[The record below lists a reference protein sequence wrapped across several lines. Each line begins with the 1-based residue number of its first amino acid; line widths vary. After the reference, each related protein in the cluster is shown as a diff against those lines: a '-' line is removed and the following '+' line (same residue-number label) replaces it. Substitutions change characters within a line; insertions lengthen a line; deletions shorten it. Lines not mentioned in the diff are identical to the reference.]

1 MTKNEGQ
8 RTNDKEQMTIFFSFL
23 QLNFLDRIDGV
34 FSQVIA
40 VMEKIFFFSIGGIPL
55 IIIWLVGG
63 SIFFTLRFGLINVR
77 GFKHAIDI
85 ARGKYDRTDDE
96 SEEGEVSPF
105 QALATALSGTVG
117 LGNIA
122 GVAIAI
128 QIGGPG
134 AVFWMSAAAFVGMS
148 SKFIECTLG
157 QQYRQV
163 NPDGTVAGGPMYYL
177 SRGLAELG
185 LPQLGKVLAILFA
198 IFGIGGSFG
207 GGNMF
212 QANQSFAAL
221 TALFPSIASYD
232 WLFGLIVALL
242 VGVVIIGGIARIG
255 IVTSKLVPLMIGVYL
270 AGCFWVIG
278 LNITEVPTAI
288 GTICQQAFAPTAV
301 EGGLVGLLVQG
312 IRRSAFSNGAG
323 LGAAA
328 IAHAAAKTNKPIRE
342 GIVAILEPFID
353 TIVICNLTALVIIL
367 TGTYGDNVAIATN
380 GSELT
385 AAAFARVIAW
395 FPFVLAVV
403 IFLFGFS
410 TAIAWSYY
418 GERCWAYLFGEQNIL
433 IYKGIFLLCIFVGS
447 VVNLGAIIDFSD
459 MMLLAMAV
467 PNLIGCILLS
477 GKVAAQLQ
485 DYWLD
490 LPEKSV
496 LTKAASVAQKEQHEE
511 VIKQ

>member
-1 MTKNEGQ
+1 V
-8 RTNDKEQMTIFFSFL
+8 TIFFDFL
-23 QLNFLDRIDGV
+23 QLTFLARIDTV
-34 FSQVIA
+34 FADAIA
-40 VMEKIFFFSIGGIPL
+40 VMEKIFFVSIGGIPL
-55 IIIWLVGG
+55 IILSIVGSG
-63 SIFFTLRFGLINVR
+63 IFFTLRFGLINVR

-85 ARGKYDRTDDE
+85 ARGKYDRSDDE
-96 SEEGEVSPF
+96 SEEGEVSPS

-134 AVFWMSAAAFVGMS
+134 AVFWMSAAAFGGMS

-177 SRGLAELG
+177 SWGLAELG
-185 LPQLGKVLAILFA
+185 LPRLGKVLAILFA

-221 TALFPSIASYD
+221 TALFPTIASYD
-232 WLFGLIVALL
+232 WLFGITVALL
-242 VGVVIIGGIARIG
+242 VGLVIIGGIARIG
-255 IVTSKLVPLMIGVYL
+255 IVTSKLVPLMIGIYL
-270 AGCFWVIG
+270 VGCFWVIG
-278 LNITEVPTAI
+278 VKITEVPAAI
-288 GTICQQAFAPTAV
+288 VTICQQAFAPTAV

-328 IAHAAAKTNKPIRE
+328 IAHAVAKTQKPIRE
-342 GIVAILEPFID
+342 GLVAILEPFID
-353 TIVICNLTALVIIL
+353 TIIICNLTGLVIIL
-367 TGTYGDNVAIATN
+367 TGMYGDNVAIATS

-385 AAAFARVIAW
+385 AAAFGQVIVW

-410 TAIAWSYY
+410 TMITWSYY

-447 VVNLGAIIDFSD
+447 VVNLGTVIDFSD

-467 PNLIGCILLS
+467 PNLIGCVLLS

-490 LPEKSV
+490 LPEKLILTQAV
-496 LTKAASVAQKEQHEE
+496 LLVEKEQQGE
-511 VIKQ
+511 VLEK

>member
-1 MTKNEGQ
+1 MI
-8 RTNDKEQMTIFFSFL
+8 IFFDFL
-23 QLNFLDRIDGV
+23 QLTFLDRIDTI
-34 FSQVIA
+34 FSEAIA
-40 VMEKIFFFSIGGIPL
+40 LMEKIFLFSIGDIPPIVL
-55 IIIWLVGG
+55 WIVGSG
-63 SIFFTLRFGLINVR
+63 IFFTLRFGLINVR
-77 GFKHAIDI
+77 GFKHALDI
-85 ARGKYDRTDDE
+85 ARGKYDRTGDE

-185 LPQLGKVLAILFA
+185 LPRLGKVLAILFA

-221 TALFPSIASYD
+221 TALFPSISNYD
-232 WLFGLIVALL
+232 WLFGLTVALL
-242 VGVVIIGGIARIG
+242 VGLVIIGGIARIG
-255 IVTSKLVPLMIGVYL
+255 IVTSKLVPLMIGIYL

-278 LNITEVPTAI
+278 VKISEVPTAV
-288 GTICQQAFAPTAV
+288 TKICQQAFVPTAV

-328 IAHAAAKTNKPIRE
+328 IAHAAAKTKKPIRE

-353 TIVICNLTALVIIL
+353 TIVICNLTGLVIIL
-367 TGTYGDNVAIATN
+367 TGMYGDKVAITTS

-385 AAAFARVIAW
+385 AAAFGQVIAW

-410 TAIAWSYY
+410 TMITWSYY
-418 GERCWAYLFGEQNIL
+418 GERCWAYLFGERNIL
-433 IYKGIFLLCIFVGS
+433 VYQGSFLLCIFVGS
-447 VVNLGAIIDFSD
+447 VVNLGAVIDFSD

-477 GKVAAQLQ
+477 GKVATQLQ
-485 DYWLD
+485 NYWLN
-490 LPEKSV
+490 LPETSV
-496 LTKAASVAQKEQHEE
+496 FTNLVVEQKHKEE
-511 VIKQ
+511 VMK

>member
-1 MTKNEGQ
+1 V
-8 RTNDKEQMTIFFSFL
+8 I
-23 QLNFLDRIDGV
+23 NFLTFFQLTFLERIDLV
-34 FSQVIA
+34 FSKAIA
-40 VMEKIFFFSIGGIPL
+40 LMEKIFFLSIGDIPL
-55 IIIWLVGG
+55 IILWMMGG
-63 SIFFTLRFGLINVR
+63 SIFFTLRFGLINIR
-77 GFKHAIDI
+77 GFKHAVNI
-85 ARGKYDRTDDE
+85 ARGKYDCFDDE
-96 SEEGEVSPF
+96 SEEGEVSSF

-157 QQYRQV
+157 QQYRQI

-221 TALFPSIASYD
+221 TALFPAMASYD

-242 VGVVIIGGIARIG
+242 VGLVIIGGITRIG
-255 IVTSKLVPLMIGVYL
+255 IVTSKLVPLMIGIYL

-278 LNITEVPTAI
+278 VKITEVPTAI
-288 GTICQQAFAPTAV
+288 NIIFQQAFGPTAV
-301 EGGLVGLLVQG
+301 EGGLVESLVQG
-312 IRRSAFSNGAG
+312 IRRSAFSNGSG

-328 IAHAAAKTNKPIRE
+328 ITHAAAKTKKPIKE
-342 GIVAILEPFID
+342 GLVAILEPFID

-367 TGTYGDNVAIATN
+367 TGMYGDSVAITTN
-380 GSELT
+380 DSEL
-385 AAAFARVIAW
+385 IAW
-395 FPFVLAVV
+395 LPFVLA
-403 IFLFGFS
+403 I
-410 TAIAWSYY
+410 
-418 GERCWAYLFGEQNIL
+418 
-433 IYKGIFLLCIFVGS
+433 
-447 VVNLGAIIDFSD
+447 
-459 MMLLAMAV
+459 
-467 PNLIGCILLS
+467 
-477 GKVAAQLQ
+477 
-485 DYWLD
+485 
-490 LPEKSV
+490 
-496 LTKAASVAQKEQHEE
+496 
-511 VIKQ
+511 

>member
-1 MTKNEGQ
+1 
-8 RTNDKEQMTIFFSFL
+8 MTIFVDFL
-23 QLNFLDRIDGV
+23 QLSFLERIDTV
-34 FSQVIA
+34 FSEAIA
-40 VMEKIFFFSIGGIPL
+40 VLEKIFFFSIGGIPL
-55 IIIWLVGG
+55 IILWIVGG
-63 SIFFTLRFGLINVR
+63 GIFFTLRFGLINVR
-77 GFKHAIDI
+77 GFKHAFDI
-85 ARGKYDRTDDE
+85 ARGKYERSGDD

-134 AVFWMSAAAFVGMS
+134 AVLWMSAAAFVGMS

-177 SRGLAELG
+177 SRGLTELG

-198 IFGIGGSFG
+198 IFGIAGSFG

-221 TALFPSIASYD
+221 TAVFPNLASYD
-232 WLFGLIVALL
+232 WLFGITVALL
-242 VGVVIIGGIARIG
+242 VGLVILGGIARIG
-255 IVTSKLVPLMIGVYL
+255 IVTSKLVPLMIGIYL

-278 LNITEVPTAI
+278 VKLTEVPAAI
-288 GTICQQAFAPTAV
+288 VTICQQAFVPTAV

-328 IAHAAAKTNKPIRE
+328 IAHAAAKTQKPIGE
-342 GIVAILEPFID
+342 GLVAILEPFVD
-353 TIVICNLTALVIIL
+353 TLVICNLTGLVIIL
-367 TGTYGDNVAIATN
+367 TGMYGDNVASATS

-385 AAAFARVIAW
+385 AAAFGQVIAW
-395 FPFVLAVV
+395 FPFVLAAV

-410 TAIAWSYY
+410 TMITWSYY

-433 IYKGIFLLCIFVGS
+433 MYKGIFLLCIFVGS
-447 VVNLGAIIDFSD
+447 VVNLGAVIDFSD

-485 DYWLD
+485 DYWLN

-496 LTKAASVAQKEQHEE
+496 LTRAILVVEKEQEEE
-511 VIKQ
+511 VIR